1 MQANSSQRSVSERD
15 NKPMQRAVLAY
26 LLFEF
31 PRKLK
36 REDLERRSVFDG
48 PVDDVIHL
56 LHAVGLVWCEG
67 DYVVPTLPARHFDW
81 LELP

>member
-1 MQANSSQRSVSERD
+1 MQANSSQRSVSERE

-36 REDLERRSVFDG
+36 REDLERRSAFDG
-48 PVDDVIHL
+48 SVDDVIHL